1 MFTPRDLDLE
11 RGWPGRIDGEEV
23 VQLAAQTL
31 QSFFSGGGTAREHA
45 RYRLDEVRL
54 LAPVLHP
61 PAVRLFD
68 ESGAFAFA
76 NPAAVVGTETA
87 IAAPEG
93 AGRLAVELRMAAVLG
108 GDGEIGGVTVMAAWV
123 APGLPPAKDR
133 DFAIGL
139 GPVVVTPDEL
149 PAAARAAI
157 AVNGSESVSGGARTD
172 LGALVAVAARNTSLF
187 PGDVVAAAPA
197 VRVDGIEHGD
207 AVRLDVGG
215 IGTLR
220 GEIAG

>member
-11 RGWPGRIDGEEV
+11 RGWPGRLDGDEV
-23 VQLAAQTL
+23 VQLAAQTV
-31 QSFFSGGGTAREHA
+31 QSFFSGGGVAREHA
-45 RYRLDEVRL
+45 RYRLDEVKV

-61 PAVRLFD
+61 PSVRLFD

-76 NPAAVVGTETA
+76 NPAAVVGPDAA
-87 IAAPEG
+87 IVAPEG
-93 AGRLAVELRMAAVLG
+93 AGRLALELRVAAIVG
-108 GDGEIGGVTVMAAWV
+108 GDGEIGGVTVMAAWI

-157 AVNGSESVSGGARTD
+157 AVNGRETVGGGARTD
-172 LGALVAVAARNTSLF
+172 CGAILSIAARNTVLVT
-187 PGDVVAAAPA
+187 GDVIAAAPA
-197 VRVDGIEHGD
+197 LRVDGLEQGD
-207 AVRLDVGG
+207 AVRLEVGG
-215 IGTLR
+215 IGAL
-220 GEIAG
+220 GAVVGS